1 MTTNIESTVR
11 IDRIEV
17 AAQTLRVTENV
28 GRRLHE
34 LTVIHGANA
43 PIFEAIGEEGYA
55 LLTGTLREI
64 ASVYRHLGA
73 KCEAS
78 LYQRLRARQEK
89 GTKVRPTFAEALLY
103 ARDLY
108 RVGVQVSAG
117 LTDARLKEAQERAY
131 SRSEGKAKATQA
143 VAPTAKAKAAP
154 KDPCGFPTKN
164 GGTCK
169 AGRVKGEATCVFHR
183 KGAALAAEVL
193 EATA

>member
-131 SRSEGKAKATQA
+131 SRSKATQA
-143 VAPTAKAKAAP
+143 VAPKAKAKRAP
-154 KDPCGFPTKN
+154 KDACGFPTKN